1 MLPGGLELGSIFE
14 DLPSRIKFTMTAGA
28 RSASETWPA
37 HRGFLRLGPSST
49 GSISPDAPI
58 YGAQLEALYSIH
70 SGASDGGG
78 LIRFDGDITSELA
91 GKYVYVNGVKW
102 DSTFTGW
109 VTQSG
114 RTRAEWTVIPSA
126 FAEFASYLIEIR

>member
-14 DLPSRIKFTMTAGA
+14 DLPPRSKFTMTAGA
-28 RSASETWPA
+28 RSATEFTPA
-37 HRGFLRLGPSST
+37 LRGFHRDLSA

-58 YGAQLEALYSIH
+58 FGAPLEELCSFH
-70 SGASDGGG
+70 SGLAIGSGR
-78 LIRFDGDITSELA
+78 IRFDGDITSELA

-102 DSTFTGW
+102 DSTFSGW

-114 RTRAEWTVIPSA
+114 DTRGTWTSIPSA
-126 FAEFASYLIEIR
+126 FDEFASYLIEIR